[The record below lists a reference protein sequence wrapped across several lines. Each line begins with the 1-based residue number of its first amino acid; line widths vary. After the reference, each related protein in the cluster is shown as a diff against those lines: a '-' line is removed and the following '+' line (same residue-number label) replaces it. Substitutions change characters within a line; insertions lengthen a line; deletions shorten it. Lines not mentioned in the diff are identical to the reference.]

1 MKKLG
6 IIGGA
11 GPLAS
16 ALFYETLIHESYQ
29 LGHPLPEIVLLN
41 YPFSRGLTPEESRN
55 HGIVVREELRHCLQ
69 ALERAGAEVGVLVC
83 NTLHLELAQA
93 PIGNICFLQIPDLV
107 LEKIHEKKSKRL
119 LLLATQ
125 NTCDSSIYHQSG
137 VTIFRPSLKEQ
148 KVVDNAIDHVLMGT
162 FSEQDSLQIME
173 LIRNFP
179 EEIDGVILGCTDL
192 PVLHHHF
199 PIRLSIPIYDSVK
212 IPAKTI
218 MRFL

>member
-16 ALFYETLIHESYQ
+16 ALFYETLIHESYLQ
-29 LGHPLPEIVLLN
+29 GRALPEILLLN
-41 YPFSRGLTPEESRN
+41 YPFDRGLTPTESRE
-55 HGIVVREELRHCLQ
+55 HGLLVRKQLLHCLK
-69 ALERAGAEVGVLVC
+69 ALEAGGAAIGVLVC
-83 NTLHLELAQA
+83 NTLHLELANA
-93 PIGNICFLQIPDLV
+93 PHSTVHFLQIPKLV
-107 LEKIHEKKSKRL
+107 LQEIYNKKASRL

-125 NTCDSSIYHQSG
+125 NTCSSFLYNQDG
-137 VTIFRPSLKEQ
+137 TTIFRLASKEQ
-148 KVVDNAIDHVLMGT
+148 KIVDEAIDRILEGIIL
-162 FSEQDSLQIME
+162 EQDARAIE
-173 LIRNFP
+173 KIICNFP

-199 PIRLSIPIYDSVK
+199 PLQSPKPIYDSVK

-218 MRFL
+218 LRFL

>member
-16 ALFYETLIHESYQ
+16 ALFYETLVCEAYR
-29 LGHPLPEIVLLN
+29 LKRPLPEILLLN
-41 YPFSRGLTPEESRN
+41 YPFRRGLTPAEKREN
-55 HGIVVREELRHCLQ
+55 GLAVREELLHCMR
-69 ALERAGAEVGVLVC
+69 ALEEGGATVGLLVC
-83 NTLHLELAQA
+83 NTLHLELARL
-93 PIGNICFLQIPDLV
+93 PERGISFLQIPNLV
-107 LEKIHEKKSKRL
+107 VEQIGAQRGKRL

-125 NTCDSSIYHQSG
+125 NTCSSSLYRG
-137 VTIFRPSLKEQ
+137 EGREIFCPSTKEQ
-148 KVVDNAIDHVLMGT
+148 KLVDAAIDRILEGDIRE
-162 FSEQDSLQIME
+162 SDSRAIEE
-173 LIRNFP
+173 LIRTFP

-199 PIRLSIPIYDSVK
+199 PLRSAQPIYDSVK

-218 MRFL
+218 LRFL

>member
-16 ALFYETLIHESYQ
+16 ALFYETLVHESYR
-29 LGHPLPEIVLLN
+29 LGHPMPEIVLLN
-41 YPFSRGLTPEESRN
+41 YPFKRGLTSQESREN
-55 HGIVVREELRHCLQ
+55 GAVIRDELHHCLRT
-69 ALERAGAEVGVLVC
+69 LESAGAEVGVLVC
-83 NTLHLELAQA
+83 NTLHLELARA
-93 PIGNICFLQIPDLV
+93 PRGNIRFLRIPDLV
-107 LEKIHEKKSKRL
+107 FEKIREKKGKRL
-119 LLLATQ
+119 LLLATR
-125 NTCDSSIYHQSG
+125 NTCDSSLYQQSG
-137 VTIFRPSLKEQ
+137 VMIFHPSLEEQ
-148 KVVDNAIDHVLMGT
+148 AVVDSVIDRVLVGQ
-162 FSEQDSLQIME
+162 FSEQDSSQIKE

-199 PIRLSIPIYDSVK
+199 PIHSDVPIYDSVK